1 MRDAWN
7 VEGGMWNEKCA
18 FARKE
23 EGVRRKEKCESARK
37 CVECGRWNVEGGMW
51 NEKCES
57 ARKARG
63 RKERGHFKLKCPLS
77 F

>member
-1 MRDAWN
+1 MRN
-7 VEGGMWNEKCA
+7 VK
-18 FARKE
+18 ARE
-23 EGVRRKEKCESARK
+23 NA
-37 CVECGRWNVEGGMW
+37 WNVEGGMW

-57 ARKARG
+57 AREARG